1 MIAKG
6 TDTEDLRRQV
16 DAVVRASRVL
26 VGVVARSVAE
36 VEDLVSLPQF
46 RVLVIIAS
54 RGSVNLGEVAEG
66 LGVHPSN
73 ATRTVDKLV
82 VAGLVRRSDDP
93 ADRRYLVL
101 NLTSRGHDVVERVMN
116 HRRTSIAVVMDNM
129 APSRR
134 RTLASVLGAFAE
146 AAGEQAG
153 DERLT
158 CWACPPD
165 PVLIRVRW
173 PLVLGQGRRRARCL
187 AHRPRGVVVP
197 LTLKRAATTES
208 ASASGRRPASSPQ
221 ERSCWRSA
229 ARPPTGRGAGPRL
242 DQPGSEPVRA
252 LSAPLPGL

>member
-134 RTLASVLGAFAE
+134 RTLASVLRAFAE

-153 DERLT
+153 DEEAYL
-158 CWACPPD
+158 
-165 PVLIRVRW
+165 
-173 PLVLGQGRRRARCL
+173 LG
-187 AHRPRGVVVP
+187 
-197 LTLKRAATTES
+197 
-208 ASASGRRPASSPQ
+208 
-221 ERSCWRSA
+221 
-229 ARPPTGRGAGPRL
+229 
-242 DQPGSEPVRA
+242 
-252 LSAPLPGL
+252 LPS

>member
-6 TDTEDLRRQV
+6 TDTEDLGRQV

-46 RVLVIIAS
+46 RVLVVIAS

-82 VAGLVRRSDDP
+82 VAGLVQRSDDP
-93 ADRRYLVL
+93 ADRRYLAL

-116 HRRTSIAVVMDNM
+116 HRRSSIAVVMDNM

-146 AAGEQAG
+146 AAGEQAS
-153 DERLT
+153 DEEAYL
-158 CWACPPD
+158 
-165 PVLIRVRW
+165 
-173 PLVLGQGRRRARCL
+173 LG
-187 AHRPRGVVVP
+187 
-197 LTLKRAATTES
+197 
-208 ASASGRRPASSPQ
+208 
-221 ERSCWRSA
+221 
-229 ARPPTGRGAGPRL
+229 
-242 DQPGSEPVRA
+242 
-252 LSAPLPGL
+252 LPS